1 MKNTYTATLDYLYS
15 QLPMYQRQGQ
25 SAFKKNL
32 DNIWALCAALGNP
45 QEQFPS
51 IHIAGT
57 NGKGSTAHLLSAVLQ
72 AHGYQTGMYTSPH
85 YRDFRER
92 IKVDGELIPQK
103 VVIRFVEEHRDLFDK
118 IQPSFFEITVA
129 LAFQHFAAQKVEI
142 AVVETGL
149 GGRLDSTNIISPL
162 LSIITNISWDH
173 QNMLGDT
180 LPLIAGEKAG
190 IIKPGVPVVVGEYQE
205 EVAEVF
211 RQKAKQEKAALSFAS
226 QHYQVEEMGHSGISH
241 SLYRIWREGEIFLD
255 EVEVNLRGP
264 FQRHNLATLFAAIE
278 ALGNQESF
286 HWEEAKIRH
295 ALAHLREL
303 TRYQG
308 RWQVLAAQPLTITDS
323 AHNEG
328 GLKIVLEELSILPK
342 QQLHIVL
349 GVVKDKDL
357 AKILPLF
364 PSEARYYFARPNIP
378 RGMEAT
384 DLKATAAKF
393 ALRGRSYLSVANAWR
408 AARRAAGEEDLIFIG
423 GSTFVVAEVV

>member
-1 MKNTYTATLDYLYS
+1 
-15 QLPMYQRQGQ
+15 MYQRQGQ

-32 DNIWALCAALGNP
+32 DNIWALCSALGNP

-92 IKVDGELIPQK
+92 IKVDGQLIPKQA
-103 VVIRFVEEHRDLFDK
+103 VIRFVEEHRDLFNK

-129 LAFQHFAAQKVEI
+129 LAFQHFAEQ
-142 AVVETGL
+142 AVDLAVIETGL
-149 GGRLDSTNIISPL
+149 GGRLDSTNIITPQ

-190 IIKPGVPVVVGEYQE
+190 IIKSRVPVLVGEYQE
-205 EVAEVF
+205 VVAEVF
-211 RQKAKQEKAALSFAS
+211 RAKAKQENAELSFAS
-226 QHYQVEEMGHSGISH
+226 QRYRVEARGVKGISH
-241 SLYRIWREGEIFLD
+241 SLFRVWKGEEIFMED
-255 EVEVNLRGP
+255 VSVNLRGP
-264 FQRHNLATLFAAIE
+264 FQRHNLATLFAALE
-278 ALGNQESF
+278 VLENKGHYQ
-286 HWEEAKIRH
+286 WEESKIRH
-295 ALAHLREL
+295 ALAHLRDL

-308 RWQVLAAQPLTITDS
+308 RWQVLAASPLTITDS

-328 GLKIVLEELSILPK
+328 GLKMVMEALKALPNQK
-342 QQLHIVL
+342 LHIVL

-364 PSEARYYFARPNIP
+364 PSEARYYFARPKIP
-378 RGMEAT
+378 RGMEAAQ
-384 DLKATAAKF
+384 LQATAAEF
-393 ALRGRSYLSVANAWR
+393 GLQGRAYVSVANAWR